1 MKSTMITKAILG
13 QKTSI
18 VSGEIHILNI
28 VLTPLDCTVTKN
40 SHCFP
45 RLTLTPRAASCHG
58 CLQQ

>member
-28 VLTPLDCTVTKN
+28 VLTPLGVSSYPHQK
-40 SHCFP
+40 FP
-45 RLTLTPRAASCHG
+45 LFPQTDTDT
-58 CLQQ
+58 